1 MTSDLV
7 GRLIERAAALIAERA
22 EELTAL
28 DRAIGDG
35 DHGINMKRGFE
46 AVEEEREALAT
57 LDLADALQ
65 RAGMILVKTV
75 GGASGPLYGSLL
87 MGMGKAAGRGAGPAV
102 QLEEGIAMV
111 RRRGKADRGCKTM
124 LDVLIP
130 VQETLGEAADSPLPD
145 LLRRL
150 RETAD
155 AALEATRDMVATR
168 GRASFLGERSRGHLD
183 PGAASSRLLVHAVCD
198 VLEGRG

>member
-1 MTSDLV
+1 MTVPLRD
-7 GRLIERAAALIAERA
+7 LIERSAQLIAEA
-22 EELTAL
+22 ADELTEL

-35 DHGINMKRGFE
+35 DHGINLKRGFDAVLGE
-46 AVEEEREALAT
+46 ADRLAQMEPAEAL
-57 LDLADALQ
+57 Q
-65 RAGMILVKTV
+65 QAGMILVRTV

-87 MGMGKAAGRGAGPAV
+87 MGMGKAAARGADV
-102 QLEEGIAMV
+102 VTQLAEGIEMV
-111 RRRGKADRGCKTM
+111 RRRGRSDRGCKTM
-124 LDVLIP
+124 LDVLVP
-130 VQETLGEAADSPLPD
+130 LLETLRSASGAPLPE
-145 LLRRL
+145 LVARV

-198 VLEGRG
+198 VLEERR